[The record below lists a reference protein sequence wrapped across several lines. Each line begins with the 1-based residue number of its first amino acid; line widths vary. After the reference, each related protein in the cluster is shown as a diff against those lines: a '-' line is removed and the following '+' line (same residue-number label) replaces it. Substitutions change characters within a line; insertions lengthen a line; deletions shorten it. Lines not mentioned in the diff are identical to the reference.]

1 VSIENMSRDEL
12 IEAVVEFQVQ
22 AFTSGRNL
30 SELRSILLYG
40 NGYKT
45 YSLADDRHW
54 PTDQLRDYAR
64 RLGV

>member
-1 VSIENMSRDEL
+1 MTIETMSRDEL
-12 IEAVVEFQVQ
+12 IEAIVDFQVHT
-22 AFTSGRNL
+22 FMSGQNQ